1 MKLIFNSE
9 EINDIFATGLNE
21 LGLTNI
27 DRKSVVVE
35 IKQTRG
41 EGGDTYA
48 NVEFSKKVVEDINC
62 SVIREFDIHESA
74 CRAFEP
80 SNDGNDIQTEQ
91 EIDTTLKNAIEF
103 DSDSSKA
110 IGVKPE
116 SDQPLSSI
124 FNK

>member
-62 SVIREFDIHESA
+62 PVKREFDMPEIA
-74 CRAFEP
+74 PC
-80 SNDGNDIQTEQ
+80 GNKPHIAGDNIPAEQ
-91 EIDTTLKNAIEF
+91 EVYISDEAKLSSDDVIE
-103 DSDSSKA
+103 DDN
-110 IGVKPE
+110 IKPE
-116 SDQPLSSI
+116 SSKPLSNI
-124 FNK
+124 FNN